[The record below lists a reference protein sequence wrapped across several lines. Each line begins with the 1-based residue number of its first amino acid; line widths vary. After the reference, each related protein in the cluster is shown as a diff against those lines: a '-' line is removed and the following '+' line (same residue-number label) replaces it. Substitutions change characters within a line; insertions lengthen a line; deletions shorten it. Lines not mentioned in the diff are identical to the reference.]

1 MHSIMVTSGFDLIL
15 ASGHAAFILKV
26 DDVHICDT
34 DTENPNGQQKNGK
47 QANPQPRIN
56 ENLTL
61 VCDH

>member
-1 MHSIMVTSGFDLIL
+1 MLTFGLDLIL
-15 ASGHAAFILKV
+15 ASGHSAFILKV

-34 DTENPNGQQKNGK
+34 DTENPNGQQKNEK
-47 QANPQPRIN
+47 EANPQPMIN